1 MRLFRRNKEQD
12 EGGAAVLDRPQV
24 KLPDKVDDDFDGTT
38 EELFAEIE
46 RLTLENRAGPDRQRE
61 REILRLRH
69 LAGVRL
75 LIETNDS
82 AEHPEPD
89 FQNLPEAEVL
99 PEIPAAELTPGI
111 LRAGILRDGCVLV
124 RGLID
129 RQAALDFAAQIDRAY
144 AERDKMAEGQSPA
157 PGYYEEFEAREPF
170 DIHVGARSWVQ
181 AGGGLLAPD
190 SPLLATEMLDLFA
203 SADLQRLVGDYL
215 GEYPLLSLQ
224 KTTLRKATP
233 DVPGAWHQD
242 GKFMGEVRALNL
254 WLSLSRC
261 GDEAPGLDLVPRR
274 LDELVATETDDA
286 VLAYQVSTA
295 QAQQAA
301 GDKPILRPVFEPGD
315 ALFFDEMFLHQ
326 TASDPSMP
334 NPRYAVESWFF
345 GASAFPTEYGPIAA

>member
-12 EGGAAVLDRPQV
+12 KGGPAVLDRPQV
-24 KLPDKVDDDFDGTT
+24 KLPDQVDDEFAGTT

-46 RLTLENRAGPDRQRE
+46 RLTLENRANPDRQRE
-61 REILRLRH
+61 KDIVRLRH

-75 LIETNDS
+75 MIETKTKP
-82 AEHPEPD
+82 EHPEPD

-99 PEIPAAELTPGI
+99 PEIPAADLTPEL

-129 RQAALDFAAQIDRAY
+129 RQAALGFAQQIDRAF
-144 AERDKMAEGQSPA
+144 AERERVNEGQTAA
-157 PGYYEEFEAREPF
+157 PGYYDAFDATDPF
-170 DIHVGARSWVQ
+170 KVEMGARVWVQ

-190 SPLLATEMLDLFA
+190 APMLCCEMLDLFA
-203 SADLQRLVGDYL
+203 SADLQHLVGDYL
-215 GEYPLLSLQ
+215 GERPVLSLQ

-274 LDELVATETDDA
+274 LDHLVTTETDDA

-301 GDKPILRPVFEPGD
+301 GDKPIIRPVFEPGD

-326 TASDPSMP
+326 TASEPSMP
-334 NPRYAVESWFF
+334 NNRYAIESWFF
-345 GASAFPTEYGPIAA
+345 GASAFPGEYGPLAV